1 MKTKKT
7 KKTKK
12 TTKTLGLV
20 FNLQKFSHMT

>member
-12 TTKTLGLV
+12 TTKTIGLV

>member
-12 TTKTLGLV
+12 TMKTLGLV